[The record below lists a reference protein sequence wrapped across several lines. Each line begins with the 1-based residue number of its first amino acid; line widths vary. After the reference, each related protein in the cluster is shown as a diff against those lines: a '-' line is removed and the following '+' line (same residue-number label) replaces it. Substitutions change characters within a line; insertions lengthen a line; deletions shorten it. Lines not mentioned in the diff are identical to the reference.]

1 MLNIAGPYVA
11 TGMYC
16 IFLSNGGPTNPPP
29 CAPCVCHPRIQYEF
43 AKMGH
48 LPISFPDERTND
60 RGIDHPLQ
68 LSKKNCPRLRDS
80 ACWRS
85 GEITQPWTNFFVQLC
100 TSNLFSAL
108 RLRSF
113 LAPMPPSP
121 NEKEREPATTFWLA
135 MKGNLI
141 WQHKA
146 GFCSLTAVKELVL
159 RTLF

>member
-1 MLNIAGPYVA
+1 
-11 TGMYC
+11 MYRVGQ
-16 IFLSNGGPTNPPP
+16 NG
-29 CAPCVCHPRIQYEF
+29 A
-43 AKMGH
+43 
-48 LPISFPDERTND
+48 
-60 RGIDHPLQ
+60 
-68 LSKKNCPRLRDS
+68 LRDS

-113 LAPMPPSP
+113 LAPIPPSP

-159 RTLF
+159 EHCFDCLFNFLEPLALVPTRRTD